1 MSFFRHK
8 QSKVNA
14 LFCGLKLEQR
24 MKRNF
29 LLILFFII
37 VSPLWINA
45 QSELKTT
52 NLQSYTPSVLI
63 DKATTEFKLFN
74 NIYTQTQFFDDT
86 RSKINDNNRSTYFTA
101 VTELNYGLSNKVTF
115 GGELWF
121 KSVKIDDANNSP
133 LGVLSFTNSPTAR
146 TAVSGLGLKVKWS
159 PFKKWSRLSI
169 QTALIANVLKDP
181 ESKKINRP
189 FLDNN
194 RHQWIT
200 RIFHDKQF
208 GDKFQLFT
216 QLSTW
221 VSIDKE
227 LGKESSGVAIPLDV
241 FASYFATSKLTLYLQ
256 NQFWPSLGSDGL
268 SSYFL
273 QEGLG
278 VKYQLFPGVEL
289 EGLYTQFLWGENTG
303 AGETFNIGIRVLN

>member
-1 MSFFRHK
+1 MLYFVF
-8 QSKVNA
+8 
-14 LFCGLKLEQR
+14 LKLEQS
-24 MKRNF
+24 MTKH
-29 LLILFFII
+29 LLLPLFFITSLSYK
-37 VSPLWINA
+37 VNA
-45 QSELKTT
+45 QDKETSAN

-63 DKATTEFKLFN
+63 DKGATEFKLFN
-74 NIYTQTQFFDDT
+74 NIYTQTKFFNNA
-86 RSKINDNNRSTYFTA
+86 RNKINDNKRSTYFTA
-101 VTELNYGLSNKVTF
+101 IAELNYGVSSKFTF

-121 KSVKIDDANNSP
+121 KSVKIDDINSSP
-133 LGVLSFTNSPTAR
+133 LGVLSFTNSTTTR
-146 TAVSGLGLKVKWS
+146 TAVSGLGLKVKFN
-159 PFKKWSRLSI
+159 PIKKWARLSM
-169 QTALIANVLKDP
+169 QTALIANVVKDP
-181 ESKKINRP
+181 ESKDLDRP

-216 QLSTW
+216 QLSAW

-227 LGKESSGVAIPLDV
+227 LGQESTGVAVPLDV
-241 FASYFATSKLTLYLQ
+241 FASYFATSKLTLYFQ

-289 EGLYTQFLWGENTG
+289 EGLYTQFLLGKNTG
-303 AGETFNIGIRVLN
+303 AGETFNLGIRILH